1 MDAIVGTN
9 VRVQVQS
16 TLGADK
22 TVSAIAVDTSGDGV
36 VTTSGS
42 HGFST
47 GDYVVFSVSEGMV
60 QLDGQAARITAASGS
75 TFGIEGL
82 DMTDFDDWVSGTVN
96 KVTAFQ
102 TYQSAQN
109 VTMPNPAPTKLDKTT
124 LLDKVK
130 QYVYALPDAPDG
142 QVTGL
147 FNPTGAAEAL
157 IRSATQNNDT
167 MVMKIVF
174 ANDLILVF
182 NANVSG
188 GTGFDLPTNA
198 IATATTAFTPK
209 AQVLFYAS

>member
-22 TVSAIAVDTSGDGV
+22 TVSGIAVDTSGDGT

-42 HGFST
+42 HGYTT
-47 GDYVVFSVSEGMV
+47 GDFVVFSVSEGMV
-60 QLDGQAARITAASGS
+60 QLDGQAARISAASGS
-75 TFGIEGL
+75 TFTIEGL
-82 DMTDFDDWVSGTVN
+82 DMTGFDTWVSGTVN

-102 TYQSAQN
+102 TYQAAQN

-147 FNPTGAAEAL
+147 FNPTGTAEGLVRAA
-157 IRSATQNNDT
+157 TNNNDT

-174 ANDLILVF
+174 ANDLTLVF

-209 AQVLFYAS
+209 AQVLFYAD